1 MRRLMLITIVA
12 AAFLHSS
19 GWASE
24 NSVLSGAQLK
34 ACMAALAE
42 YERFAHKAPT
52 EHYTVWVTDLP
63 EGIEVV
69 FVPYG
74 PNDKITTRGGTSEY
88 GDEIHYL
95 ISRDTFKVVRVT
107 FAR

>member
-1 MRRLMLITIVA
+1 MRLAVITIVVA
-12 AAFLHSS
+12 IFLHSS

-24 NSVLSGAQLK
+24 KTILSGQQLK
-34 ACMAALAE
+34 ACMVALAE
-42 YERFAHKAPT
+42 YERFAQKAPT

-74 PNDKITTRGGTSEY
+74 PNDKTTMKGGGSEY

-95 ISRDTFKVVRVT
+95 ISRDTFEVVRVT